1 MYNVFL
7 LFIFIN
13 YKISYNSKHNQKQRT
28 TVAMT
33 EHCAVGASACE
44 QKTPAAKPQ
53 ELNVQ

>member
-1 MYNVFL
+1 VFL
-7 LFIFIN
+7 LFTKFHTIQN
-13 YKISYNSKHNQKQRT
+13 NQKQRT
-28 TVAMT
+28 TAAMT